1 MFTQVTL
8 ENFKTHK
15 LTTIELHPV
24 TLLIGNNNSG
34 KSNLIEG
41 IQHFSRLVEG
51 GLPGNPKKTVNL
63 YSDLYLFS
71 CFLYWQPII

>member
-41 IQHFSRLVEG
+41 IQYNTSL
-51 GLPGNPKKTVNL
+51 GL
-63 YSDLYLFS
+63 
-71 CFLYWQPII
+71 